1 MAMWGNRK
9 WALALGYAGVIPVA
23 GLLVLAW
30 SSAAWQH
37 QAVNSATIYAALIL
51 SFLGGIHWG
60 FATSGFAS
68 SKHFLIS
75 VVPSLWAWSVFAAT
89 DFFTILGIIFG
100 LITFLVYEQRCD
112 LLEKYPEWYLPLR
125 KHLTFGLSI
134 SLAGLLPIALQ

>member
-1 MAMWGNRK
+1 MWGNRK
-9 WALALGYAGVIPVA
+9 WALALGYAGVLPVA

-30 SSAAWQH
+30 SSATWQH

-75 VVPSLWAWSVFAAT
+75 VVPSLWAWAAFAGT
-89 DFFTILGIIFG
+89 DFYTLLGIILG
-100 LITFLVYEQRCD
+100 LVVFFVYEQRCD
-112 LLEKYPEWYLPLR
+112 LTEKYPEWYLPLR

-134 SLAGLLPIALQ
+134 SLAGLLPIAL

>member
-1 MAMWGNRK
+1 MWGNRK
-9 WALALGYAGVIPVA
+9 WALALGYAGVLPVA

-30 SSAAWQH
+30 SSATWQN

-75 VVPSLWAWSVFAAT
+75 VVPSLWAWAAFAGP
-89 DFFTILGIIFG
+89 DFYTLLGIILG
-100 LITFLVYEQRCD
+100 LVVFFVYERQCALVSRFPD
-112 LLEKYPEWYLPLR
+112 WYLPLR
-125 KHLTFGLSI
+125 LRLTLGLSFA
-134 SLAGLLPIALQ
+134 LGGLLPLTNH

>member
-1 MAMWGNRK
+1 MWGNRK

-112 LLEKYPEWYLPLR
+112 LLERYPEWYLPLR

>member
-1 MAMWGNRK
+1 MWGNRK
-9 WALALGYAGVIPVA
+9 WALALGYAGVLPVA

-30 SSAAWQH
+30 SSATWQH

-112 LLEKYPEWYLPLR
+112 LIEKYPEWYLPLR

>member
-1 MAMWGNRK
+1 MSDNSK
-9 WALALGYAGVIPVA
+9 WALALGYAGVLPVA
-23 GLLVLAW
+23 GLLVSAW
-30 SSAAWQH
+30 SGAWQH
-37 QAVNSATIYAALIL
+37 QAVNSAIIYAALIL

-68 SKHFLIS
+68 KKHFLVS
-75 VVPSLWAWSVFAAT
+75 VVPSLWAWMVFAAP
-89 DFFTILGIIFG
+89 DFFTLLGIIFG

-112 LLEKYPEWYLPLR
+112 LIEKYPEWYLPLR

>member
-1 MAMWGNRK
+1 MWGNRK
-9 WALALGYAGVIPVA
+9 WALALGYAGVLPVA

-30 SSAAWQH
+30 SSATWQH

-100 LITFLVYEQRCD
+100 LITFLVYEQRSD
-112 LLEKYPEWYLPLR
+112 LLERYPEWYLPLR

>member
-1 MAMWGNRK
+1 MWGNRK

-30 SSAAWQH
+30 SSAAWQP
-37 QAVNSATIYAALIL
+37 QAVNSATIYAALVL

>member
-1 MAMWGNRK
+1 MWGNRK
-9 WALALGYAGVIPVA
+9 WALALGYAGVLPVA

-30 SSAAWQH
+30 SSATWQH

-100 LITFLVYEQRCD
+100 LITFLVYEQSCD

>member
-112 LLEKYPEWYLPLR
+112 LLERYPEWYLPLR
-125 KHLTFGLSI
+125 KHLTLGLSI

>member
-1 MAMWGNRK
+1 MWGNRK
-9 WALALGYAGVIPVA
+9 WALALGYAGVLPVA

-30 SSAAWQH
+30 SSATWQH

-75 VVPSLWAWSVFAAT
+75 VVPSLWAWAAFASP
-89 DFFTILGIIFG
+89 DFYTLLGIILG
-100 LITFLVYEQRCD
+100 LVVFFVYERQCALVSRFPD
-112 LLEKYPEWYLPLR
+112 WYLYLR
-125 KHLTFGLSI
+125 LRLTLGLSI
-134 SLAGLLPIALQ
+134 GLAGFLPLVAP

>member
-1 MAMWGNRK
+1 MWGNRK

-37 QAVNSATIYAALIL
+37 QAVNSATIYAALVL

>member
-1 MAMWGNRK
+1 MWGNRK

>member
-1 MAMWGNRK
+1 MWGNRK
-9 WALALGYAGVIPVA
+9 WALALGYAGVLPVA

-30 SSAAWQH
+30 SSATWQH

-75 VVPSLWAWSVFAAT
+75 VVPSLWAWAAFAGPGFYT
-89 DFFTILGIIFG
+89 LLGIILG
-100 LITFLVYEQRCD
+100 LVVFFVYERQCALVSRFPD
-112 LLEKYPEWYLPLR
+112 WYLYLR
-125 KHLTFGLSI
+125 LRLTLGLSI
-134 SLAGLLPIALQ
+134 GLAGFLPLVAR

>member
-1 MAMWGNRK
+1 MWGNRK
-9 WALALGYAGVIPVA
+9 WALALGYAGVLPVA

-30 SSAAWQH
+30 SSATWQH

-75 VVPSLWAWSVFAAT
+75 VVPSLWAWAAFAGP
-89 DFFTILGIIFG
+89 DFYTLLGIILG
-100 LITFLVYEQRCD
+100 LVVFFVYERQCALVSRFPD
-112 LLEKYPEWYLPLR
+112 WYL
-125 KHLTFGLSI
+125 S
-134 SLAGLLPIALQ
+134 

>member
-1 MAMWGNRK
+1 MWGNRK
-9 WALALGYAGVIPVA
+9 WALVLGYAGVIPVA